1 MSTAYLL
8 AFGALPCS
16 GTHLVLV
23 PLCCVSL
30 CYSQI
35 SLPLSSQWLR
45 PTSKLIRYLF
55 RAVLVWGRHKILGPD
70 AGSQG
75 QQNPCLVHRD
85 IRTHVPAPDT
95 KCLLFHLVDG
105 GMSWLAIA
113 CRHLWRF
120 PSWIS
125 FSLFH
130 LCNLAPAT
138 SSPHLVMRGNAGS
151 EQLLGKRLNWRLYE
165 SHQGSIANDSS
176 RRTSC

>member
-1 MSTAYLL
+1 MNKGSGVNVEKAGVLFLGAFALNESVAGWMSTAYLL

-105 GMSWLAIA
+105 GMS
-113 CRHLWRF
+113 
-120 PSWIS
+120 
-125 FSLFH
+125 
-130 LCNLAPAT
+130 
-138 SSPHLVMRGNAGS
+138 
-151 EQLLGKRLNWRLYE
+151 
-165 SHQGSIANDSS
+165 
-176 RRTSC
+176 